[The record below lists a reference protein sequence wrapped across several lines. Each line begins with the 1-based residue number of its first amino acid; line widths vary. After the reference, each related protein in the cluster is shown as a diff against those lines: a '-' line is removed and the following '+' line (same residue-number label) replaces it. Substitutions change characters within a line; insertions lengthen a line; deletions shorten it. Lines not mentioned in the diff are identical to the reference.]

1 MWEYIEQ
8 LAALIF
14 SSSAIVTGIALF
26 IISSCWKTLKEVMQT
41 LPPDERRIIFRLG
54 HIHDKRRK
62 YKEELKGSLWLAILF
77 LGLTVI
83 SNLMAMGCVTR
94 TMLGMHG
101 GVLGQVSI
109 MYELQDFVVGRW
121 AVIAGMGFL
130 TMSIF
135 VLGYYRFSEFWAL
148 RKGKLE
154 IIKELSQDKV
164 SMESKD
170 SKELE
175 SKNEGKVRSRSYSL
189 GTLRQRY
196 PRAYEKW
203 TEDEDA
209 RLKVEYGK
217 GLGIR
222 LLSEM
227 FQRQPSAIRSRLRKL
242 GLVK

>member
-8 LAALIF
+8 LAALTF
-14 SSSAIVTGIALF
+14 SSSAIITGVALF

-54 HIHDKRRK
+54 HIHDKRKK

-83 SNLMAMGCVTR
+83 SNLIAMGCVTR

-101 GVLGQVSI
+101 GI
-109 MYELQDFVVGRW
+109 YELQDFIVGRG

-164 SMESKD
+164 STENKD
-170 SKELE
+170 NKELE
-175 SKNEGKVRSRSYSL
+175 SQKERKVRSRSCSL
-189 GTLRQRY
+189 ETIRQRY

-203 TEDEDA
+203 TDDEDA
-209 RLKVEYGK
+209 RLKVEYDK
-217 GLGIR
+217 SLDIQ
-222 LLSEM
+222 LLSKM
-227 FQRQPSAIRSRLRKL
+227 FQRQPGAIRSRLWKL
-242 GLVK
+242 GILK

>member
-14 SSSAIVTGIALF
+14 SSSAIITGVALL

-41 LPPDERRIIFRLG
+41 LPPEERRIIFRLG
-54 HIHDKRRK
+54 RIHDTRRK
-62 YKEELKGSLWLAILF
+62 YKEELKGSLWVAILF

-101 GVLGQVSI
+101 GI
-109 MYELQDFVVGRW
+109 YEPQDFIVGRG

-130 TMSIF
+130 TMAIF
-135 VLGYYRFSEFWAL
+135 ALGYYRFSEFWAL

-164 SMESKD
+164 STENRTN
-170 SKELE
+170 KELE
-175 SKNEGKVRSRSYSL
+175 SKKEGRVRSRSYSL
-189 GTLRQRY
+189 ETVRQRY
-196 PRAYEKW
+196 PKAYEKW

-209 RLKVEYGK
+209 RLKVEYVK

>member
-14 SSSAIVTGIALF
+14 SSSAIITGVALLL
-26 IISSCWKTLKEVMQT
+26 ISSCWKTLKEVMQT

-54 HIHDKRRK
+54 HIHDKRKK

-101 GVLGQVSI
+101 GI
-109 MYELQDFVVGRW
+109 YELQDFVVGRW

-154 IIKELSQDKV
+154 IIKELSYDKV
-164 SMESKD
+164 PTENND
-170 SKELE
+170 NTELE
-175 SKNEGKVRSRSYSL
+175 SKKEGKDRTRSYSL
-189 GTLRQRY
+189 ETVRQRY

-203 TEDEDA
+203 TEDVDA
-209 RLKVEYGK
+209 RLRIEYGK
-217 GLGIR
+217 GLSIQ

-242 GLVK
+242 GILK

>member
-41 LPPDERRIIFRLG
+41 LPPDERRIIFRLR
-54 HIHDKRRK
+54 HIHDNRKK

-101 GVLGQVSI
+101 GMLGQVSI

-135 VLGYYRFSEFWAL
+135 VLGYYRFSEFLAL

-164 SMESKD
+164 PTENKYN
-170 SKELE
+170 KELE
-175 SKNEGKVRSRSYSL
+175 SKKERRGRSRFYSL
-189 GTLRQRY
+189 ETVRQRY

-203 TEDEDA
+203 TDDEDA
-209 RLKVEYGK
+209 RLKVEYDK
-217 GLGIR
+217 SLDIQ
-222 LLSEM
+222 LLSKM
-227 FQRQPSAIRSRLRKL
+227 LQRQPGAIRSRLRKL
-242 GLVK
+242 GILK